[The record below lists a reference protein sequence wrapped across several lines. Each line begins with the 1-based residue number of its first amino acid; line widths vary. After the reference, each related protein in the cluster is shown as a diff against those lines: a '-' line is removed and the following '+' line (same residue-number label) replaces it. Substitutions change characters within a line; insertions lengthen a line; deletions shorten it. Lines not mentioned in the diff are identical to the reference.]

1 MSCDN
6 RYPNRQ
12 IQINNTSL
20 NIPVSTNEFL
30 SGLHTRNNNNNND
43 ISTIDMNNYPFLLN
57 INKPHMN
64 NIEIYYESF
73 VQGGLPTRYNKQC
86 YN

>member
-6 RYPNRQ
+6 RYPDRQ

-30 SGLHTRNNNNNND
+30 GGLHTRKTNNN
-43 ISTIDMNNYPFLLN
+43 ISAIDMNNYPFLLN
-57 INKPHMN
+57 INKPFMN

-73 VQGGLPTRYNKQC
+73 VQGGTPTRYKQQC
-86 YN
+86 NNN